1 MKCVIVCEEGE
12 EADRGSGEVWKR
24 NRRHKKRHC
33 KCEKMGVHSTT
44 ELLTIAGM
52 HSTHSCSGKDMGGSC
67 TTKVRRPKFTPLEDT
82 ELITKNTDFYV
93 RD

>member
-1 MKCVIVCEEGE
+1 MIVCEEGE

-52 HSTHSCSGKDMGGSC
+52 HSTHSCSCAAKTWVAGTGTAVSID
-67 TTKVRRPKFTPLEDT
+67 TTKGVFMW
-82 ELITKNTDFYV
+82 V
-93 RD
+93 